1 MRIFI
6 SIIFPLIF
14 AALSYAG
21 PRTLL
26 RPLEMRHLRN
36 DIPSRMITTIELLDS
51 SRPLRVAITASRSGV
66 VTLQFDLLRA
76 DEGRRFINL
85 QTPQSPALGKAVVM
99 ALRAAFEVIDSDLGI
114 THLDI
119 KMNPQAMKEIRKTL
133 LLPQEFPAIRDPR
146 SVPTR
151 GLYPL
156 AYGTGG
162 AVVGMI
168 TGGVVQQLFRSG
180 ELPTTIGLYTFFG
193 LVLGAAVGFTVRSI
207 GNAHDF
213 RKFGAYLTQIEVD
226 GTIRDRIRRVL
237 AKGDAG
243 NVLWVLN
250 PCEASAL

>member
-1 MRIFI
+1 MLIRSLAFI
-6 SIIFPLIF
+6 SLL
-14 AALSYAG
+14 AAATSSAG

-119 KMNPQAMKEIRKTL
+119 KMNPQAMKEIRKAL
-133 LLPQEFPAIRDPR
+133 AIPSDFATIVDPR
-146 SVPTR
+146 SVSGR
-151 GLYPL
+151 GRYPL
-156 AYGTGG
+156 AFGVAGASIGMLTGSILKLLSE
-162 AVVGMI
+162 VG
-168 TGGVVQQLFRSG
+168 QPSA
-180 ELPTTIGLYTFFG
+180 EIGIFTLYG
-193 LVLGAAVGFTVRSI
+193 LVLGAATGLLMKSI
-207 GNAHDF
+207 ANARDF
-213 RKFGAYLTQIEVD
+213 NRFGGYLTRIEID